1 MKTAV
6 VGVVTLKEDHIHRK
20 ANTLRANLRRLATIV
35 GGSAIALVIS
45 AAPIASATTRIIS
58 PAPQQGCST
67 SGFGTVCRTPGNA
80 QLNDFRAAGAVLSVR
95 VRWLPVQ
102 PRRALLRWRVPRP
115 RRRLRRRRR
124 RTRRFRRWTR
134 RFRRRWTPL
143 ELDELVSLRVAIVGG
158 GIGGLSTAVAL
169 RAIGAQVE
177 VFEQARQ
184 IGDVGAGVGLQQ
196 NSQGVLRRLGLDRE
210 IRRIAAPVPGMR
222 IYDPDGVTLSSTAFA
237 ADAAQL
243 GVHRADL
250 VAVLAA
256 ALPTKAIHI
265 GRRCTQFSQQ
275 DGSATVRFDSGEE
288 VEADVV
294 IAADGI
300 HSGTTALCR
309 RRHRARVLRH
319 SRVSGARPGHPP
331 DRLAAI
337 SCGVGR
343 SRQALARTFPCG
355 PVS

>member
-1 MKTAV
+1 M
-6 VGVVTLKEDHIHRK
+6 D
-20 ANTLRANLRRLATIV
+20 
-35 GGSAIALVIS
+35 
-45 AAPIASATTRIIS
+45 
-58 PAPQQGCST
+58 
-67 SGFGTVCRTPGNA
+67 TVK
-80 QLNDFRAAGAVLSVR
+80 
-95 VRWLPVQ
+95 
-102 PRRALLRWRVPRP
+102 
-115 RRRLRRRRR
+115 
-124 RTRRFRRWTR
+124 
-134 RFRRRWTPL
+134 
-143 ELDELVSLRVAIVGG
+143 LDELVSLQVAIVGG

-184 IGDVGAGVGLQQ
+184 IGDVLAGVGLQQ

-210 IRRIAAPVPGMR
+210 IRRVAAPVPGMR

-256 ALPTKAIHI
+256 AFPTKAIHI

-275 DGSATVRFDSGEE
+275 DGSASVRFDSGEE

-300 HSGTTALCR
+300 HSVLQRYVVDATEPVFSGTVAYRGLVPATLLTDWPRSLEVWAGRGKHLLAFPVRAGQLINFVGFVPADEQMRESWSAPGDPAVTCPEFADWDP
-309 RRHRARVLRH
+309 RARQLLD
-319 SRVSGARPGHPP
+319 RVET
-331 DRLAAI
+331 
-337 SCGVGR
+337 
-343 SRQALARTFPCG
+343 TFKWG
-355 PVS
+355 IV